1 VGQPNA
7 FHRGS
12 TLSRTRVGFPHAFPF
27 FFSAQNDRA
36 NKGEAVLIF
45 SSPLAGEVARSDG
58 GVGGR
63 VNSTHHPQP
72 EVDKAA
78 NSWPLAPK
86 SEDYK
91 MTHAY
96 RSHTCGQLRDTDAG
110 SNIRISGWVHRVR
123 DHGGLLF
130 IDLRDHYGMT
140 QVVADPD
147 TAAFKVAES
156 LRSEWV
162 VRIDGNVRIRP
173 AGTENKD
180 MPTGLVEVYASEIE
194 VLSQAAELP
203 LPIFGEPD
211 YPEDTRLKYRF
222 LDLRRETLHKNI
234 MTRTKVVSH
243 LRNKMNAIGFSEFST
258 PILTASSPEGA
269 RDFLVPS
276 RIHTGK
282 FFALPQAP
290 QQYKQLLMVA
300 GFDKYFQIAP
310 CFRDEDPRADRLPGE
325 FYQLDLEMSFVTQD
339 DLFATMQPVILELF
353 DKFKGT
359 KTVRP
364 DVPRIPHSVAIRKYG
379 SDKPDL
385 RNPIEMQAVTEHF
398 AGSGFKVFAGMIA
411 ADPKVEIWAIPATEG
426 GSRAFCDRMN
436 SWAQSEG
443 QPGLAYMALKDG
455 QWTGPVAKNIGQ
467 DRAQAISKALTDRD
481 GDCNGGAEGD
491 AVFFVAGRPEK
502 FFKFA
507 GDARTRIGKELK
519 HTKDNEFA
527 FCWIVDFP
535 FYEWSDED
543 KKVDFGHNPFSMP
556 QGGMKALQEQD
567 PLTIKAFQYDM
578 VCNGFEISSGSVRN
592 HSPETMVKAFEIT
605 GVTKAEVEERFG
617 GMYRA
622 FQYGAPPHGGMA
634 FGVDRLVMLICGVS
648 NLREITLFPMNQQ
661 AQDLLMGAPSDATP
675 KQLRELHLRLNLAE
689 AKA

>member
-1 VGQPNA
+1 ML
-7 FHRGS
+7 HR
-12 TLSRTRVGFPHAFPF
+12 
-27 FFSAQNDRA
+27 
-36 NKGEAVLIF
+36 
-45 SSPLAGEVARSDG
+45 
-58 GVGGR
+58 
-63 VNSTHHPQP
+63 
-72 EVDKAA
+72 
-78 NSWPLAPK
+78 
-86 SEDYK
+86 
-91 MTHAY
+91 Y
-96 RSHTCGQLRDTDAG
+96 RSHTCGQLRPTHEG
-110 SNIRISGWVHRVR
+110 SEARLSGWVHRVR
-123 DHGGLLF
+123 DHGGVLF

-147 TAAFKVAES
+147 SAAFKIAEK

-162 VRIDGNVRIRP
+162 VRIDGKVRARP
-173 AGTENKD
+173 AGTENAE
-180 MPTGLVEVYASEIE
+180 MPTGFIEIYATEIE

-203 LPIFGEPD
+203 LPVFGEPD
-211 YPEDTRLKYRF
+211 YPEDIRLKYRF

-234 MTRTKVVSH
+234 MTRTQVVAR
-243 LRNKMNAIGFSEFST
+243 LRNQMNEIGFNEFST

-276 RIHTGK
+276 RIHPGK

-300 GFDKYFQIAP
+300 GFDRYFQIAP

-325 FYQLDLEMSFVTQD
+325 FYQLDLEMSFVTQEE
-339 DLFATMQPVILELF
+339 LFATMEPVILATF
-353 DKFKGT
+353 DAFANGKS
-359 KTVRP
+359 VRR
-364 DVPRIPHSVAIRKYG
+364 DVQRIPYDVSMRKYG
-379 SDKPDL
+379 TDKPDL
-385 RNPIEMQAVTEHF
+385 RNPIEMQAVTAHF

-411 ADPKVEIWAIPATEG
+411 SDPKVEVWAIPAPKG

-436 SWAQSEG
+436 SWAQGEG
-443 QPGLAYMALKDG
+443 QPGLGYVFWREGEEGGA
-455 QWTGPVAKNIGQ
+455 GPIAKNIGPE
-467 DRAQAISKALTDRD
+467 RTEAIRLQADL
-481 GDCNGGAEGD
+481 GVGD
-491 AVFFVAGRPEK
+491 ACFFVAGRPEK
-502 FFKFA
+502 FARFA
-507 GDARTRIGKELK
+507 GDARTRVGKELAL
-519 HTKDNEFA
+519 TNENEFA
-527 FCWIVDFP
+527 FAWIVDFP

-578 VCNGFEISSGSVRN
+578 VCNGYELASGSIRN

-605 GVTKAEVEERFG
+605 GVSKAEVEERFG

-634 FGVDRLVMLICGVS
+634 FGVDRIVMLLVGAT

-675 KQLRELHLRLNLAE
+675 KQLRELHLRLNLPE
-689 AKA
+689 T